1 MKILI
6 TGANGQ
12 LGSEMRLLARH
23 SNHEFIFTDVNQV
36 EGQETTFLDIT
47 DRQAIMQMV
56 QSQGIQAIV
65 NCAAW
70 TNVDACET
78 DPALATLA
86 HKLNALAPENL
97 ALAMKAVDGLLI
109 HISTDYV
116 FGTEAYNT
124 PCREDQQGTPTGVY
138 GQTKKDGEERIL
150 ATECKHVIIRTAW
163 LYSEFGKNFCRTM
176 LQLTAERPTL
186 QVVYDQ
192 CGTPTYALD
201 LAKAICTVLQDYGQT
216 ENGKRKTENCS
227 VQTENSAH
235 PFTCPQLSPEVRGT
249 SETEGVCDSPLTAN
263 NCPSETGGRAQR
275 AEGVDKNPLTVHR
288 SLLTVHHYPKS
299 GIYHYSNQ
307 GVCSWYDFTQMIQHT
322 ANTLTTEQR
331 HCDIRPCRSS
341 QYPSPVK
348 RPSYS
353 VLDKTKIQE
362 TFGIEIPYWTDS
374 LKQCLSNLLAKSE

>member
-1 MKILI
+1 MKILV

-12 LGSEMRLLARH
+12 LGSEMRLLAKD
-23 SNHEFIFTDVNQV
+23 SADEYIFTDVNQV

-47 DRQAIMQMV
+47 DRQAVLDMV
-56 QSQGIQAIV
+56 QTQGIDAIV

-78 DPALATLA
+78 DPALAALA
-86 HKLNALAPENL
+86 QRLNADAPENL
-97 ALAMKAVDGLLI
+97 ALAMKAVGGLLV

-116 FGTEAYNT
+116 FGTEPYNT

-138 GQTKKDGEERIL
+138 GRTKKEGEERIL
-150 ATECKHVIIRTAW
+150 ATGCQHVIIRTAW

-186 QVVYDQ
+186 NVVYDQ

-201 LAKAICTVLQDYGQT
+201 LARAICTILGDY
-216 ENGKRKTENCS
+216 N
-227 VQTENSAH
+227 
-235 PFTCPQLSPEVRGT
+235 T
-249 SETEGVCDSPLTAN
+249 SLPAN
-263 NCPSETGGRAQR
+263 NCPSETGGRAHR
-275 AEGVDKNPLTVHR
+275 AVGVDTPLTA
-288 SLLTVHHYPKS
+288 HHILPPIEGRDGEGSSPSYPKT
-299 GIYHYSNQ
+299 GIYHYSNL
-307 GVCSWYDFTQMIQHT
+307 GVCSWYDFTQMIQHI
-322 ANTLTTEQR
+322 ANTLSAEQR
-331 HCDIRPCRSS
+331 HCNIRPCLSS

-374 LKQCLSNLLAKSE
+374 LRQCIANLIRTENGKRETENFRLV